1 MPLATALTTAALFG
15 ATKVANYVTGNTGRT
30 ILSTEE
36 TTLGG
41 AISSEPRRL
50 KGGEIIYNNTH
61 RRLIGASDY
70 WESSHTSDLS
80 VDDVYVERP
89 TQSSGN
95 IDWDTA
101 YSKVACCDG
110 LFTFEIELLSVDDHP
125 GNFWDLHVGFMPRWT
140 IYKDGEII
148 MNSCVGSLDGEG
160 NEYLSSAECDGYGY
174 MQQYGHKA
182 AEGQGTNSLEYGSG
196 WSLFDKVKGVANF
209 YTGEIEFF
217 LNGVSQGVAF
227 TDIGVSPMV
236 YAVSSVSKSKIQLL
250 SATCDGE
257 DIGPPVCNVPEWC
270 QLQRGDGVCHAA
282 TNNEGCGYDDG
293 DCCEETCVG
302 EKCGQQWGYD
312 CRNPLYNPY
321 AKTCAENSQIFGD
334 GLCHDAANNKECGYD
349 GGDCC
354 EETCVG
360 DNCGAW
366 GYTCRD
372 PSVIG

>member
-1 MPLATALTTAALFG
+1 ML
-15 ATKVANYVTGNTGRT
+15 ANYITGNTDMDTR
-30 ILSTEE
+30 
-36 TTLGG
+36 
-41 AISSEPRRL
+41 RRL
-50 KGGEIIYNNTH
+50 QESDIDENGEYINSSRRLQENGEILYNDVHH
-61 RRLIGASDY
+61 RRLMGDSEY
-70 WESSHTSDLS
+70 LETGHTCDLI
-80 VDDVYVERP
+80 VDDVSLTRP
-89 TQSSGN
+89 VKGK
-95 IDWDTA
+95 WDTA
-101 YSKVACCDG
+101 YSKVACCNG
-110 LFTFEIELLSVDDHP
+110 LFTFEIELTSITNDKK
-125 GNFWDLHVGFMPRWT
+125 NAWDIQMGFMPRWT
-140 IYKDGEII
+140 IYKNGSIV
-148 MNSCVGSLDGEG
+148 MNSCIGSLDGEG
-160 NEYLSSAECDGYGY
+160 HEHLGSRSCDGYGY
-174 MQQYGHKA
+174 MQQNGGKTYARDSLIGEPYGDA
-182 AEGQGTNSLEYGSG
+182 WSQG
-196 WSLFDKVKGVANF
+196 DKVKGVANF

-236 YAVSSVSKSKIQLL
+236 YAISQTAKSEITLL
-250 SATCDGE
+250 SATCNGE

-282 TNNEGCGYDDG
+282 TNNEGCSYDDG

-334 GLCHDAANNKECGYD
+334 GLCHDAANNEGCGYD